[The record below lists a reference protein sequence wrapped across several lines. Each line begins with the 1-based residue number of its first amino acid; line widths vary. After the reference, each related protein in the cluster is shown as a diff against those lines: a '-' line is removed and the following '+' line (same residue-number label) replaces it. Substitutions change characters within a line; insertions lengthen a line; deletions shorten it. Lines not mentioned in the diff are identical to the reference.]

1 MEQDLI
7 EARKLLEK
15 AAALMENAG
24 WPGYAIEIADM
35 VNAVAA
41 ALPGL
46 APASK
51 LSSSPGKALTLI
63 SYSGHRIATRGLAR
77 QAPSRP
83 WSAPSQ
89 REVEA
94 LARHDGPVLR
104 SRLLRLVSS
113 SLKIEPK
120 LTHPPKPK
128 LSRGEL

>member
-41 ALPGL
+41 APPGL

-63 SYSGHRIATRGLAR
+63 SYSGHRIARGAWLAR
-77 QAPSRP
+77 RP
-83 WSAPSQ
+83 AV
-89 REVEA
+89 R
-94 LARHDGPVLR
+94 GPHLR
-104 SRLLRLVSS
+104 SAKSKRLLATTARF
-113 SLKIEPK
+113 
-120 LTHPPKPK
+120 
-128 LSRGEL
+128 

>member
-1 MEQDLI
+1 MEKDLV
-7 EARKLLEK
+7 EARDLLEK

-41 ALPGL
+41 APPGL

-63 SYSGHRIATRGLAR
+63 SYSGHRIARGLAR

-89 REVEA
+89 RSRSA
-94 LARHDGPVLR
+94 CSPHGPVLR